1 MSITVKGRLW
11 DVNIK
16 TAKSGTLILDTSIS
30 IYTGKDKET
39 GKGKYMSMAVKAFG
53 DVAADA
59 ADALN
64 KGDNAVIIGNLS
76 QDTWDDKET
85 GKRQYKTVL
94 LAETIAKDTR
104 KFRTAN
110 SDPASQ
116 FGKDIPED
124 ELPY

>member
-1 MSITVKGRLW
+1 MRAP
-11 DVNIK
+11 N
-16 TAKSGTLILDTSIS
+16 
-30 IYTGKDKET
+30 
-39 GKGKYMSMAVKAFG
+39 
-53 DVAADA
+53 A

-76 QDTWDDKET
+76 QNAWDDKET
-85 GKRQYKTVL
+85 GKKQYKTVL
-94 LAETIAKDTR
+94 QAETIAKDT
-104 KFRTAN
+104 KFRTAT

>member
-85 GKRQYKTVL
+85 GKKQYKTVL

-104 KFRTAN
+104 KFRPA